1 MSGPE
6 TERCRYCGAPSA
18 PDAWYCLECG
28 EPVRPP
34 AEPATT
40 PEGTRRATIAAVLA
54 LCLIGGGAGAYGLAH
69 RDGKSAKPDT
79 DTAAPDDRPPK
90 LTDTTGTHATTVP
103 SDETDTG
110 SIVVTGVGATATAP
124 DDWKGSGYTVILK
137 SLPKAG
143 HEPSEAVAFASKL
156 TCGAGVLDSSSYPA
170 LTPGYWTVFCGKYAT
185 RTAATTAAAS
195 LRRSGHGD
203 AYARK
208 VA

>member
-6 TERCRYCGAPSA
+6 TERCRYCGASSA

-28 EPVRPP
+28 EPIRPP
-34 AEPATT
+34 TEPATT
-40 PEGTRRATIAAVLA
+40 PEGTRRATIAALLA

-69 RDGKSAKPDT
+69 RDGRSAKPDT
-79 DTAAPDDRPPK
+79 NTAAPDDRPPK
-90 LTDTTGTHATTVP
+90 LTDTTETGSTTVP
-103 SDETDTG
+103 NEQPE
-110 SIVVTGVGATATAP
+110 TGVGTITVPAP
-124 DDWKGSGYTVILK
+124 DDWKGRGFTVIVK

-143 HEPSEAVAFASKL
+143 HGQPEAAAFARKL
-156 TCGAGVLDSSSYPA
+156 TCGAGVLDSSNYPA

-185 RTAATTAAAS
+185 SEAAATAASS
-195 LRRSGHGD
+195 LRRAGRSD